1 MTSPSAVKLQPAA
14 TSATT
19 LLLGALAMLL
29 LPLTTL
35 GAGVLFPYRVPGT
48 YLTVAVLHLG
58 TAAILARGAWSWW
71 GATRGPRPRDAAPP
85 IMLALGVGASLLLI
99 RLIAAQHGILGSAL
113 PRVRYGAP
121 MDVDVPY
128 LASVG
133 LGMLALL
140 LALVWLA
147 LLPLRR
153 SPGRGAGR
161 PEGTRGRAA
170 SAPPAEKPLVLGPPR
185 PVVTSSADGLLRRVF
200 SPLAL
205 VLLALGI
212 AVSVAALLLFSLG
225 SPTEATA
232 EPLTV
237 VVAFAAAPSAA
248 WAVLA
253 SLWRKD
259 EDFGIVVAAL
269 LRTMV
274 APLATGVLLVV
285 PLLIAAAFPAVR
297 EGFQAHS
304 LALIGDDG
312 LLEAGAPLA
321 GWVAMCALVTVMV
334 GMLAGLT
341 LSVAVVFPGMAV
353 LFPQEVV
360 GENDLS
366 TRPEDLRRNIAAVR
380 ALSLLVV
387 LIFVFSWLIV
397 DARVGEGRFWLA
409 MATLAAMAVLT
420 VLIVRWQ
427 RRAPTSETEDA
438 PDTSATA
445 STEDGIGTNG
455 PDQADPPATP
465 KQW

>member
-1 MTSPSAVKLQPAA
+1 MTSPSAVKLRPAP

-19 LLLGALAMLL
+19 LLLATLAMLL
-29 LPLTTL
+29 LPLATL
-35 GAGVLFPYRVPGT
+35 
-48 YLTVAVLHLG
+48 
-58 TAAILARGAWSWW
+58 GAWSWW
-71 GATRGPRPRDAAPP
+71 GATRVPRPRDAAPP
-85 IMLALGVGASLLLI
+85 IMLALGVGASLLLV

-113 PRVRYGAP
+113 PRIRYGAP
-121 MDVDVPY
+121 MAVDVPY
-128 LASVG
+128 LASMG
-133 LGMLALL
+133 LGLLALL

-161 PEGTRGRAA
+161 SEGIRGRAA

-225 SPTEATA
+225 SPTETTA

-269 LRTMV
+269 LRTVV
-274 APLATGVLLVV
+274 APVLTGILLLV
-285 PLLIAAAFPAVR
+285 PLLLATAFPAVR

-312 LLEAGAPLA
+312 LLEAGAPLV
-321 GWVAMCALVTVMV
+321 GWVAICALVTVMV
-334 GMLAGLT
+334 GMLAGLA
-341 LSVAVVFPGMAV
+341 LSVAVVFPGMAT
-353 LFPQEVV
+353 LFP
-360 GENDLS
+360 
-366 TRPEDLRRNIAAVR
+366 
-380 ALSLLVV
+380 
-387 LIFVFSWLIV
+387 
-397 DARVGEGRFWLA
+397 
-409 MATLAAMAVLT
+409 
-420 VLIVRWQ
+420 
-427 RRAPTSETEDA
+427 
-438 PDTSATA
+438 
-445 STEDGIGTNG
+445 
-455 PDQADPPATP
+455 
-465 KQW
+465 